1 MQIMRSGSQAS
12 VQGPS
17 DWFTGSVRIDPL
29 VNAEEPS
36 RVQAGSVSFEPGA
49 RSAWHTHPL
58 GQTLIVT
65 FGCGLI
71 QQWGKPV
78 EIIRAGDVIWT
89 PPGTKHWHGAT
100 SQTGMTHIAIT
111 EKLNGKNVDWLEQ
124 VSEQEY
130 QAGCAACREQQHEKN
145 GGGGGTSSVLDKY
158 ENSAL
163 KDLWKRT
170 ELSARDRSLVT
181 LAVLIARNQS
191 TELGH
196 YVDSA
201 LDNGVAAAEISE
213 CIAHLA
219 FYSGW
224 ANAKSAGSVVQSV
237 FTRRSI
243 ASDQLPQASPS
254 LLPLNEDAES
264 KRAAN
269 VEAQFGQIA
278 PGLVQY
284 TTDVLFRDLWLRPDL
299 KPRDRSLITISALMA
314 NGHTGQIPYHL
325 NRAMDNGLTKSE
337 AGEVVTQ
344 VAFYAGWP
352 SAFSAVPIVKDVFE
366 KRQQS

>member
-1 MQIMRSGSQAS
+1 MQIIRSGSQPS

-17 DWFTGSVRIDPL
+17 DWFTGNVRIDPM

-36 RVQAGSVSFEPGA
+36 RVQAGSVTFEPGA

-65 FGCGLI
+65 FGSGLI

-78 EIIRAGDVIWT
+78 EAIRAGDVIWT
-89 PPGTKHWHGAT
+89 PPGIKHWHGAT
-100 SQTGMTHIAIT
+100 SQTSMTHIAIT

-124 VSEQEY
+124 VSDDEY
-130 QAGCAACREQQHEKN
+130 QAGCAACKDHQHEKN
-145 GGGGGTSSVLDKY
+145 GAGSAISPALDKY
-158 ENSAL
+158 ENSTL
-163 KDLWKRT
+163 KELWNRT

-181 LAVLIARNQS
+181 LAVLIARNQT

-201 LDNGVAAAEISE
+201 LDNGVAPAEISE

-224 ANAKSAGSVVQSV
+224 ANAKSAEGIVQ
-237 FTRRSI
+237 TLLARRGI
-243 ASDQLPQASPS
+243 QTDQLPESSPT
-254 LLPLNEDAES
+254 LLPLSEEAES

-269 VEAQFGQIA
+269 VDAQFGKIA
-278 PGLVQY
+278 PGLVKY

-299 KPRDRSLITISALMA
+299 KPRERSLITISALMA
-314 NGHTGQIPYHL
+314 NGQTGQIPYHL
-325 NRAMDNGLTKSE
+325 NRAMDSGLTKSE

-352 SAFSAVPIVKDVFE
+352 SAFSALPVVKDVFE
-366 KRQQS
+366 NRESK